1 MYEIKSRRLCSH
13 ILTCFIFL
21 VLFSKKNHGFV
32 KKSNLSEKNVLDK
45 EELAGIDIMTLMALE
60 T

>member
-1 MYEIKSRRLCSH
+1 MFAYTDLLYFSSI
-13 ILTCFIFL
+13 IF
-21 VLFSKKNHGFV
+21 KKNHGFV

-45 EELAGIDIMTLMALE
+45 EGLASIDIMTLMALE

>member
-32 KKSNLSEKNVLDK
+32 KSNLSEKNVLDK
-45 EELAGIDIMTLMALE
+45 EELASIDIMTLMALE